1 MSLKDKIGAVRNDF
15 RAALDKFPTDPI
27 KIDELRVR
35 FLGRKGEVAQLFST
49 MGSVPAEERADAGK
63 LLNELKNELT
73 LSFEK
78 KLKGVVTRSISILSN
93 TTIKLPPDYTLPG
106 IDIPVGSI
114 HPIEQTLT
122 EVKDIF
128 KSIGFSIAY
137 GPEIDDEYHNFE
149 ALNIPK
155 HHPARDMQ
163 DTFFVEDNAVL
174 RTHTS
179 NVQIHLMEN
188 EQPPIRYIVPGRVFR
203 NEAISY
209 KSFCLFHQVE
219 GLYVDKNVSFSEL
232 KGTLD
237 YFVRRMFGDDVK
249 IRFRPSYFPFTEPS
263 AEVDIWDPERNQWM
277 EILGCGMVN
286 PKVFENIGYN
296 PKIWHGYAFGMGIE
310 RIAMLKYKIQDIR
323 HFYRNDIRFLE
334 QF

>member
-1 MSLKDKIGAVRNDF
+1 MSLKGKIGAVRNDF

-49 MGSVPAEERADAGK
+49 MGSIPAEERAKYGMD
-63 LLNELKNELT
+63 LNRLKSEIKAF
-73 LSFEK
+73 FEFVPK
-78 KLKGVVTRSISILSN
+78 KSTQKSISAIS
-93 TTIKLPPDYTLPG
+93 DYTLPG
-106 IDIPVGSI
+106 IAIPVGSI

-237 YFVRRMFGDDVK
+237 YFVRRMFGDNVK

-286 PKVFENIGYN
+286 PKVFENIGYDSSV
-296 PKIWHGYAFGMGIE
+296 WHGYAFGMGIE

>member
-15 RAALDKFPTDPI
+15 RAALDNFPSDTI

-49 MGSVPAEERADAGK
+49 MGSVATEERAKAGK
-63 LLNELKNELT
+63 LLNDLKIEVQSL
-73 LSFEK
+73 FESAVRNVSQNLRK
-78 KLKGVVTRSISILSN
+78 KETDNL
-93 TTIKLPPDYTLPG
+93 DYTLPG
-106 IDIPVGSI
+106 VDIPSGSI

-122 EVKDIF
+122 VVKDIF
-128 KSIGFSIAY
+128 KSIGFSVAY

-188 EQPPIRYIVPGRVFR
+188 QEPPIRHIVPGRVYR

-237 YFVRRMFGDDVK
+237 YFARRMFGDDVK

-263 AEVDIWDPERNQWM
+263 AEVDIWNSERNQWL

-286 PKVFENIGYN
+286 PKVFENVGYDSN
-296 PKIWHGYAFGMGIE
+296 IWHGYAFGMGIE

>member
-1 MSLKDKIGAVRNDF
+1 MSLKDKIGAVRDNF
-15 RAALDKFPTDPI
+15 RAAIDNFPTDPI
-27 KIDELRVR
+27 KIDELRIR

-49 MGSVPAEERADAGK
+49 MGSILAEERAEAGK
-63 LLNELKNELT
+63 LLNELKVEVQSLFDTSVKDVSQNQQKSKSDNL
-73 LSFEK
+73 
-78 KLKGVVTRSISILSN
+78 
-93 TTIKLPPDYTLPG
+93 DYTLPG
-106 IDIPVGSI
+106 IELPVGSI

-122 EVKDIF
+122 EVKEIF
-128 KSIGFSIAY
+128 KSIGFSVAY

-188 EQPPIRYIVPGRVFR
+188 EEPPIRYIVPGRVYR

-219 GLYVDKNVSFSEL
+219 GLFVDKNVSFAEL

-263 AEVDIWDPERNQWM
+263 AEVDIWNTERNQWM

-286 PKVFENIGYN
+286 PRVFENVGYD
-296 PKIWHGYAFGMGIE
+296 PSIWHGYAFGMGIE

>member
-1 MSLKDKIGAVRNDF
+1 MSLRDKIGAVRNDF
-15 RAALDKFPTDPI
+15 RAALDNFPNDPI

-35 FLGRKGEVAQLFST
+35 FLGRKGEVAKLFST
-49 MGSVPAEERADAGK
+49 MGSILAEERAEAGK
-63 LLNELKNELT
+63 LLNDLKVEIQSLFD
-73 LSFEK
+73 SAVKSASKDQRK
-78 KLKGVVTRSISILSN
+78 KETDRN
-93 TTIKLPPDYTLPG
+93 DYTLPG
-106 IDIPVGSI
+106 IELPFGSI

-128 KSIGFSIAY
+128 KSIGYSIAY

-188 EQPPIRYIVPGRVFR
+188 EEPPIRYIVPGRVYR

-237 YFVRRMFGDDVK
+237 YFARRMFGDDIK

-263 AEVDIWDPERNQWM
+263 AEVDIWNSERNQWL

-286 PKVFENIGYN
+286 PKVFENVGYDSN
-296 PKIWHGYAFGMGIE
+296 KWHGYAFGMGIE

>member
-1 MSLKDKIGAVRNDF
+1 MSLKDKIGAVRNSF

-49 MGSVPAEERADAGK
+49 MGSIAAEERAEAGK
-63 LLNELKNELT
+63 LLNELKIEVQSL
-73 LSFEK
+73 FESALENFSKNQK
-78 KLKGVVTRSISILSN
+78 KQETDSA
-93 TTIKLPPDYTLPG
+93 DYTLPG
-106 IDIPVGSI
+106 IELPVGSI

-128 KSIGFSIAY
+128 KSIGFSVAY

-163 DTFFVEDNAVL
+163 DTFFVDDNAVL

-188 EQPPIRYIVPGRVFR
+188 QDPPIRHIVPGRVYR

-237 YFVRRMFGDDVK
+237 YFARRMFGDDVK

-263 AEVDIWDPERNQWM
+263 AEVDIWNSERNQWL

-286 PKVFENIGYN
+286 PKVFENVGYDSN
-296 PKIWHGYAFGMGIE
+296 IWHGYAFGMGIE

>member
-15 RAALDKFPTDPI
+15 RAALDNLPQDSQQFE
-27 KIDELRVR
+27 ELRIR
-35 FLGRKGEVAQLFST
+35 FLGRKGEVAQLFAM
-49 MGSVPAEERADAGK
+49 MGDIPKEERASTGK
-63 LLNELKNELT
+63 LLNELKQEITTKFSGIFVFINETVHL
-73 LSFEK
+73 
-78 KLKGVVTRSISILSN
+78 RDSIGY
-93 TTIKLPPDYTLPG
+93 TIDYTLPG
-106 IDIPVGSI
+106 INMPVGST

-128 KSIGFSIAY
+128 KSIGFSVAY

-286 PKVFENIGYN
+286 PKVFENIGYD

>member
-15 RAALDKFPTDPI
+15 RAALDNLPQDSQQFE
-27 KIDELRVR
+27 ELRIR

-49 MGSVPAEERADAGK
+49 MGSILSEERAEAGK
-63 LLNELKNELT
+63 LLNELKQELT
-73 LSFEK
+73 SSFEK
-78 KLKGVVTRSISILSN
+78 RVKGIVTRSISLPSGAR
-93 TTIKLPPDYTLPG
+93 IKDYTLPG
-106 IDIPVGSI
+106 IDVPVGSI

-128 KSIGFSIAY
+128 KSIGFSVAY

-188 EQPPIRYIVPGRVFR
+188 EEPPIRYIVPGRVYR

-219 GLYVDKNVSFSEL
+219 GLFVDKNVSFAEL

-263 AEVDIWDPERNQWM
+263 AEVDIWNTERKQWM

-286 PKVFENIGYN
+286 PKVFENIGYD

>member
-1 MSLKDKIGAVRNDF
+1 MSLKDKISAVRNDF

-35 FLGRKGEVAQLFST
+35 FLGRKGAVAQLFGT
-49 MGSVPAEERADAGK
+49 MGSIRLEERANAGK
-63 LLNELKNELT
+63 LLNELKQEITAKFSNITVYINETVHL
-73 LSFEK
+73 
-78 KLKGVVTRSISILSN
+78 RDSIGH
-93 TTIKLPPDYTLPG
+93 TIDYTLPG
-106 IDIPVGSI
+106 IESPTGSI

-128 KSIGFSIAY
+128 KSIGFSVAY

-188 EQPPIRYIVPGRVFR
+188 EEPPIRYIVPGRVYR

-219 GLYVDKNVSFSEL
+219 GLFVDKNVSFAEL

-263 AEVDIWDPERNQWM
+263 AEVDIWNTERKQWM

-286 PKVFENIGYN
+286 PKVFENIGYD